1 MCIYVYIYIY
11 KRVIHINKS
20 LTKEPNFPASCHS
33 SLLDL
38 TKVFCEKQFL
48 NLHVM
53 EDRIVFVIKNWA
65 CLRKCNYFTK
75 LNGIP
80 IKIKWLWKLNEDR
93 CVYITNRKPVT
104 Q

>member
-1 MCIYVYIYIY
+1 
-11 KRVIHINKS
+11 
-20 LTKEPNFPASCHS
+20 
-33 SLLDL
+33 
-38 TKVFCEKQFL
+38 
-48 NLHVM
+48 M